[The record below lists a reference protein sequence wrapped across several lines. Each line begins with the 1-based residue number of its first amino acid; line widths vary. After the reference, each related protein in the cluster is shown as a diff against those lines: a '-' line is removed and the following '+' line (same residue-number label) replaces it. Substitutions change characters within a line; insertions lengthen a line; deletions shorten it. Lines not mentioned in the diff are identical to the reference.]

1 MHPNRCQRAAAEI
14 SRWFS
19 AIVIG
24 FLSWSFVPEEAH
36 AFNIALDSKSIPGL
50 NPKAPLVAHTL
61 RITGRFEQGD
71 GDKLRTMLAGLKA
84 KTARIANQPL
94 ATAELSSS
102 GGDLLEGL
110 KVGYLFR
117 EFEVATLV
125 RKGDICLSACAMAF
139 LGGTASRQLPTP
151 LPSRTIEIG
160 GQVGFHNFTL
170 DATVV
175 QTETKGDTTAGIARG
190 FGLGRAGASALIR
203 YAADLGVDAGFIA
216 QLLVRPPDT
225 WIYIDT
231 TEMFLT
237 VGACPS
243 GPEPPQGR
251 LEQQAV
257 NVCNHASGAGQVA
270 EPSQAQPM
278 SAREAKR
285 YLLEQVQRNI
295 ASANVKG
302 PLVGQLAG
310 VLASRDDRL
319 IDSVYSDL
327 RAAGISL
334 PEPVGRSF
342 VVSGYTFGELQAECH
357 VNLSASQPDKFDYVI
372 VMRGVGISRS
382 FTFPPPACPALFR
395 YDSQQVLNPKR

>member
-1 MHPNRCQRAAAEI
+1 MHPNWWQRASAEL

-19 AIVIG
+19 AFAIG
-24 FLSWSFVPEEAH
+24 FFCWSFVPEAR

-50 NPKAPLVAHTL
+50 TPKAPLVAHTL

-71 GDKLRTMLAGLKA
+71 GDKLRSMLAGLKT

-139 LGGTASRQLPTP
+139 LGGTASRQPPTP

-170 DATVV
+170 DAAVV
-175 QTETKGDTTAGIARG
+175 QSETKGDATAGIARG

-203 YAADLGVDAGFIA
+203 YAADLGVDPGFIA

-225 WIYIDT
+225 WLYVDT
-231 TEMFLT
+231 DEMFLT

-243 GPEPPQGR
+243 GPEPPLGR
-251 LEQQAV
+251 LELQAV
-257 NVCNHASGAGQVA
+257 NVCNHASGGAGVA

-310 VLASRDDRL
+310 VLASKDDRL

-334 PEPVGRSF
+334 PEQIGRSF
-342 VVSGYTFGELQAECH
+342 IVSGYAFGELQADCH
-357 VNLSASQPDKFDYVI
+357 VNLSGSDPNKFDFVLI
-372 VMRGVGISRS
+372 IRGAGLSRS
-382 FTFPPPACPALFR
+382 LALPPPMCPALFR
-395 YDSQQVLNPKR
+395 YDGQQVINPKR

>member
-1 MHPNRCQRAAAEI
+1 MWLSAFAI
-14 SRWFS
+14 S
-19 AIVIG
+19 
-24 FLSWSFVPEEAH
+24 FLCWSFLPEAR

-50 NPKAPLVAHTL
+50 SPKAPLVAHTL

-71 GDKLRTMLAGLKA
+71 GEKLRVMLVGLKG
-84 KTARIANQPL
+84 KTARMAGQPL

-102 GGDLLEGL
+102 GGDLLESL

-139 LGGTASRQLPTP
+139 LGGTASRLPPTP

-170 DATVV
+170 DSAVV
-175 QTETKGDTTAGIARG
+175 QNETKGDTTAGIARG

-203 YAADLGVDAGFIA
+203 YAADLGVDPGFIA

-225 WIYIDT
+225 WLYIDT
-231 TEMFLT
+231 NEMFLT

-243 GPEPPQGR
+243 GSEPPLGR
-251 LEQQAV
+251 LELQAV
-257 NVCNHASGAGQVA
+257 NVCNHATGGSYVA
-270 EPSQAQPM
+270 EPSQARPM
-278 SAREAKR
+278 TAREAKR

-295 ASANVKG
+295 ESVNVKG

-310 VLASRDDRL
+310 VLASKDARL

-334 PEPVGRSF
+334 PEQVGRGF
-342 VVSGYTFGELQAECH
+342 IVSGYAFGELQVDCH
-357 VNLSASQPDKFDYVI
+357 VNLSASEPDKFDFVLVI
-372 VMRGVGISRS
+372 SGIGLSRP
-382 FTFPPPACPALFR
+382 FALPPPMCPALFR
-395 YDSQQVLNPKR
+395 YDGQEVLNPKR

>member
-1 MHPNRCQRAAAEI
+1 MP
-14 SRWFS
+14 RWLS
-19 AIVIG
+19 AFAIG
-24 FLSWSFVPEEAH
+24 FICWSFGPEVR
-36 AFNIALDSKSIPGL
+36 AFNVTLDSKSIPGL
-50 NPKAPLVAHTL
+50 TPKAPLVAHTL
-61 RITGRFEQGD
+61 RIAGRFEQGD
-71 GDKLRTMLAGLKA
+71 GDKLRVMLAGLKA
-84 KTARIANQPL
+84 KTTRTTGQPL

-102 GGDLLEGL
+102 GGDLFESL

-117 EFEVATLV
+117 EFEVATFV

-139 LGGTASRQLPTP
+139 LGGTASRMPPTP
-151 LPSRTIEIG
+151 VPSRTIEIG

-175 QTETKGDTTAGIARG
+175 QNETKGDTTAGIARG

-225 WIYIDT
+225 WLYIDT
-231 TEMFLT
+231 DEMFLT

-243 GPEPPQGR
+243 GPEPPLGR

-257 NVCNHASGAGQVA
+257 NVCNHASGGDSMA
-270 EPSQAQPM
+270 EASQARPVT
-278 SAREAKR
+278 ARDAKR

-295 ASANVKG
+295 QSVNVKG
-302 PLVGQLAG
+302 PLVGQLGG

-327 RAAGISL
+327 RAAGIPL
-334 PEPVGRSF
+334 PEQVGRSF
-342 VVSGYTFGELQAECH
+342 IVSGYGFGELQAECH
-357 VNLSASQPDKFDYVI
+357 VNLAGSEPDKFDFVLVI
-372 VMRGVGISRS
+372 SGVGLSRPLAL
-382 FTFPPPACPALFR
+382 PPPMCPALFR
-395 YDSQQVLNPKR
+395 YDGQQVLNPKR